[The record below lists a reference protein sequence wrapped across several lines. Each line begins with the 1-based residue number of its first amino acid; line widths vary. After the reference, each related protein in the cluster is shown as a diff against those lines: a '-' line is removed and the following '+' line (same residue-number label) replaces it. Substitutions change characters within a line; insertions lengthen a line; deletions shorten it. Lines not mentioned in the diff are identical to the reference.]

1 MQGLSAFYAD
11 ESSMPCIEAVARLIG
26 VPVEDFNNEKHWPI
40 FIAKEAV
47 KQANA
52 LIAALNAEESK

>member
-1 MQGLSAFYAD
+1 MRNAPLNANEKRPS
-11 ESSMPCIEAVARLIG
+11 
-26 VPVEDFNNEKHWPI
+26 EKHWPI

-52 LIAALNAEESK
+52 LIAELIAEESK